1 LVDAAV
7 QRPVFERF
15 AVSRP
20 DSFLG
25 VLEVGIVGLP
35 GSGRST
41 LFAALTGGH
50 GSVGTAEIRDER
62 LAPVAAAVGSGTATP
77 AVLKVVEVAG
87 TGPALLGNLRQ
98 VDALLA
104 VVDGFSGTRDPA
116 ADRESLQ
123 LELRVADRD
132 HVEKRLERV
141 RSQAKSGDPQLKEEV
156 AALERLL
163 AHLEAAKPLSEW
175 GEELPAEL
183 EPLTTKPLVTI
194 ENGPAG
200 IDLKLEAELAEL
212 PEAEAA
218 EFREGPSALEAVLQD
233 VFEAAEL
240 ITFFTANEK
249 EARAWTLRRGATALD
264 AAGAVHTD
272 LARGFVRCEVIP
284 WSDLVESGSR
294 ADASRRG
301 LQRVEGKTYV
311 VEDGDVLNVRS
322 SI

>member
-1 LVDAAV
+1 
-7 QRPVFERF
+7 
-15 AVSRP
+15 
-20 DSFLG
+20 
-25 VLEVGIVGLP
+25 VLEVGIVGLA

-50 GSVGTAEIRDER
+50 GSVGTAEIADER
-62 LAPVAAAVGSGTATP
+62 LAPVSVAVGSAKVTP
-77 AVLKVVEVAG
+77 AVLKVEEVAG

-116 ADRESLQ
+116 VDRASLQ
-123 LELRVADRD
+123 LELLVADRD

-141 RSQAKSGDPQLKEEV
+141 RSQAKSGDSKLREEA
-156 AALERLL
+156 AALERVL
-163 AHLEAAKPLSEW
+163 AHLEAERPLSEW
-175 GEELPAEL
+175 QEELPPEL
-183 EPLTTKPLVTI
+183 EPLTTKPLVVI
-194 ENGPAG
+194 ENGPGG

-212 PEAEAA
+212 SEEEAA
-218 EFREGPSALEAVLQD
+218 EFREGPSALESVVREVFGAAD
-233 VFEAAEL
+233 V

-264 AAGAVHTD
+264 GAAAVHTD
-272 LARGFVRCEVIP
+272 LARGFVRCEVIR

-294 ADASRRG
+294 AEASRRG

-311 VEDGDVLNVRS
+311 VEDGDVVNVRS

>member
-1 LVDAAV
+1 
-7 QRPVFERF
+7 
-15 AVSRP
+15 
-20 DSFLG
+20 

-50 GSVGTAEIRDER
+50 GSVGTAEIPDQR
-62 LAPVAAAVGSGTATP
+62 LAPVAAAVGSAKATP
-77 AVLKVVEVAG
+77 AALKVVEVAG

-98 VDALLA
+98 VDALLV

-123 LELRVADRD
+123 LELLVADRD

-156 AALERLL
+156 AALDRLL
-163 AHLEAAKPLSEW
+163 AHLETEKPLSEW
-175 GEELPAEL
+175 AEELPSEL

-194 ENGPAG
+194 ENGLGG

-212 PEAEAA
+212 PKAEAA
-218 EFREGPSALEAVLQD
+218 EFREGPSALEAVLRE

-264 AAGAVHTD
+264 AAAAVHTD
-272 LARGFVRCEVIP
+272 LARGFVRCEVIR

-322 SI
+322 SL